1 MPEFPTQ
8 NSRQDF
14 WKVSFPQD
22 EMGGENRDLLHE
34 NSIRKYEDDFIFC
47 MICNFSKCDGFSYSF
62 VNIYQI
68 VW

>member
-14 WKVSFPQD
+14 WKIPFPQD
-22 EMGGENRDLLHE
+22 KRGGENHDMLNE
-34 NSIRKYEDDFIFC
+34 NSIRKYEGDFIFC
-47 MICNFSKCDGFSYSF
+47 MIYIFSKCDDFTYSF